1 MTQTAKALYEFAS
14 MFGWNAYPE
23 YSVPTNAKLPYI
35 TYTLQEYEW
44 DHMGT
49 MQIRLWS
56 ENTSYTEINKKID
69 EISDYLKNGAEIKTD
84 SGKLVF
90 YKDDPFCQYQP
101 SDEVN
106 LKIAYMLIKV
116 HYLTK

>member
-14 MFGWNAYPE
+14 MFGWNAYAE
-23 YSVPTNAKLPYI
+23 YTVPKNAKLPYI
-35 TYTLQEYEW
+35 TYTIQEYEW
-44 DHMGT
+44 DSMGT
-49 MQIRLWS
+49 MQLRLWD
-56 ENTSYTEINKKID
+56 ENTSYIEINKKVD
-69 EISDYLKNGAEIKTD
+69 EISEYLERNAEIKTD